1 MSVLRS
7 RRLRV
12 ALPAL
17 LVVSSV
23 LACARRPGPQAAP
36 ATGRNGEAISTD
48 LALLTFDS
56 AWRRIRDTHYDTAM
70 RGLDWNAVRDTLRPR
85 AARAATLGE
94 LRGTINEMLER
105 LGESHYG
112 LLPQEIVDAFD
123 PATLADTADDA
134 GDREDAG
141 SADTAGAA
149 DPAATAAERPKPP
162 VPAGPGDVGIDLR
175 LVGRAIVVARVE
187 EGSPAAIAGVRT
199 GWAVDSVG
207 RYTAA
212 FAAGQLAAVTTEAEQ
227 RALGYRLPQVVRAL
241 FAGDAGDDVTA
252 AFTDGDGARH
262 LVTMTRRPLP
272 GIQVRFGNLP
282 AFNAR
287 VEHQR
292 IPLDGGGCAGVIR
305 FNIWMPPIAQPL
317 DEAMDSVRACRG
329 VVLDVRGN
337 PGGVAGMVMGFGGYF
352 LDTPVPLGI
361 MRQRGTELRFAVNPR
376 LTNMAGRAIQPYAGP
391 VAVLV
396 DPLSAS
402 TSEIFAAGMQAV
414 GRARVFGDTTA
425 RQALPALMT
434 RLPTGDVLLY
444 VVADFVDPNGR
455 RVEGRGAVPD
465 ETVPLRREALL
476 QGRDEPL
483 DAALRWIIR
492 TPEGTKP
499 RP

>member
-1 MSVLRS
+1 
-7 RRLRV
+7 
-12 ALPAL
+12 
-17 LVVSSV
+17 
-23 LACARRPGPQAAP
+23 
-36 ATGRNGEAISTD
+36 
-48 LALLTFDS
+48 
-56 AWRRIRDTHYDTAM
+56 
-70 RGLDWNAVRDTLRPR
+70 
-85 AARAATLGE
+85 
-94 LRGTINEMLER
+94 
-105 LGESHYG
+105 
-112 LLPQEIVDAFD
+112 
-123 PATLADTADDA
+123 
-134 GDREDAG
+134 
-141 SADTAGAA
+141 
-149 DPAATAAERPKPP
+149 
-162 VPAGPGDVGIDLR
+162 
-175 LVGRAIVVARVE
+175 
-187 EGSPAAIAGVRT
+187 
-199 GWAVDSVG
+199 VG

-241 FAGDAGDDVTA
+241 FAGDAGDDITA